1 MASAL
6 DLNDLIISLAKIDI
20 FKCSLAYDALYVY
33 LKVYY
38 MYECYNV
45 NYSWYNLLCIYCF
58 RAAKYL
64 NSFQ

>member
-6 DLNDLIISLAKIDI
+6 DLNDLIISLAKIDT

-38 MYECYNV
+38 MYEC
-45 NYSWYNLLCIYCF
+45 
-58 RAAKYL
+58 
-64 NSFQ
+64 